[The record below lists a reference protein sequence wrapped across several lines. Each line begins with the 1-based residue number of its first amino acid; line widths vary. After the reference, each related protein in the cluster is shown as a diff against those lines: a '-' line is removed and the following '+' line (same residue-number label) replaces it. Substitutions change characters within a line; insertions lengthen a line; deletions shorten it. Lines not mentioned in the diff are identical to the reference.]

1 MNITDKIVLTILI
14 LLGALTL
21 LLSGSVIFDLFGIRE
36 MEGNYVEFVVWANL
50 ISSILYLIAAFKFIK
65 TKKWK
70 WGYLAVSFTILL
82 VATIAFLIYVQNGGI
97 HEAKTIKAIIF
108 RTIFTGILFS
118 ITYYKQKKGLKK

>member
-36 MEGNYVEFVVWANL
+36 MEGNYVDFVVWANL
-50 ISSILYLIAAFKFIK
+50 ISSILYLIAAIKFIK
-65 TKKWK
+65 TKKWN
-70 WGYLAVSFTILL
+70 WSYLAVSFTILL
-82 VATIAFLIYVQNGGI
+82 FATIAFLIYVENGGI

-118 ITYYKQKKGLKK
+118 ITYYKQKKRLKK